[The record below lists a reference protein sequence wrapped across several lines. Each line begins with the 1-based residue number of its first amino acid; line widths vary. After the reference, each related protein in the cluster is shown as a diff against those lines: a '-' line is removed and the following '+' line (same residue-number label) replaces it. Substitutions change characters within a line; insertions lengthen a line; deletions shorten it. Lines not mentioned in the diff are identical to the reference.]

1 MSVINALP
9 SGATPRYELYR
20 PIHKALRAFMSDTL
34 SVVGRMDT
42 NDEHD
47 VGAALEQV
55 RSLLAV
61 LTIHLEDE
69 NRFVHA
75 AMEARRPG
83 SAAQTTHD
91 HVEHECALAEFK
103 SITDRIEQATGA
115 QREGLA
121 LSLYGRLALFVAE
134 NLEHM
139 HVEER
144 DNMAVLWAEYSDD
157 ELAEIEHAIVASVP
171 PALMGI
177 AARWFMAGLN
187 HAERVGWFQGM
198 RHGAPPAVFEGM
210 LAIARGNLSSRD
222 WAKLEGVR
230 HGAPPAVFE
239 GLLAIARTNL
249 SARDWSKL
257 AGALKLPTALA
268 A

>member
-1 MSVINALP
+1 MSAIDAQP
-9 SGATPRYELYR
+9 ATQKPRYELYR
-20 PIHKALRAFMSDTL
+20 PIHKALRAFMCDTL

-47 VGAALEQV
+47 VSAALEQV
-55 RSLLAV
+55 RTLLSV

-83 SAAQTTHD
+83 SAAHTSRD
-91 HVEHECALAEFK
+91 HVEHECALGEFK
-103 SITDRIEQATGA
+103 RMTDDIEQAAGA
-115 QREGLA
+115 QRAALA
-121 LSLYGRLALFVAE
+121 LNLYARLALFVAE

-144 DNMAVLWAEYSDD
+144 DNMAVLWAEYSDE
-157 ELAEIEHAIVASVP
+157 ELAHIEHAIVASVP
-171 PALMGI
+171 PAMMGV

-198 RHGAPPAVFEGM
+198 RRGAPPVVFEGM
-210 LAIARGNLSSRD
+210 LAIARGNLTARD
-222 WAKLEGVR
+222 WAKL
-230 HGAPPAVFE
+230 A
-239 GLLAIARTNL
+239 
-249 SARDWSKL
+249 S
-257 AGALKLPTALA
+257 ALA
-268 A
+268 LPAARAA

>member
-1 MSVINALP
+1 MSLADAL
-9 SGATPRYELYR
+9 ATTPKPRHELYR

-34 SVVGRMDT
+34 STVGRMDT

-47 VGAALEQV
+47 VAAALAQI
-55 RSLLAV
+55 RSLLTV

-83 SAAQTTHD
+83 SAAHTAHD
-91 HVEHECALAEFK
+91 HVEHECALADLK
-103 SITDRIEQATGA
+103 NATDGVERAAGVE
-115 QREGLA
+115 REALA
-121 LSLYGRLALFVAE
+121 FSLYSRLALFVAE
-134 NLEHM
+134 NLVHM

-144 DNMAVLWAEYSDD
+144 ENMAVLWADYSDE

-171 PALMGI
+171 PAAMGI

-187 HAERVGWFQGM
+187 HAERVGWFEGM

-210 LAIARGNLSSRD
+210 LAIARGNLS
-222 WAKLEGVR
+222 
-230 HGAPPAVFE
+230 
-239 GLLAIARTNL
+239 
-249 SARDWSKL
+249 ARDWGKL
-257 AGALKLPTALA
+257 ASALA
-268 A
+268 LPAARAA

>member
-1 MSVINALP
+1 MSLIDALP
-9 SGATPRYELYR
+9 TTPRYELYR

-47 VGAALEQV
+47 VTAALAQV

-61 LTIHLEDE
+61 LAIHLEDE

-83 SAAQTTHD
+83 SAAHTSRD
-91 HVEHECALAEFK
+91 HVEHECALADLK
-103 SITDRIEQATGA
+103 SMTEGIEQAA
-115 QREGLA
+115 DAARESLA
-121 LSLYGRLALFVAE
+121 RNLYARLALFVAE

-144 DNMAVLWAEYSDD
+144 DNMAVLWADYSDA
-157 ELAEIEHAIVASVP
+157 ELAEIEHAIVAAVP
-171 PALMGI
+171 PAVMGT

-198 RHGAPPAVFEGM
+198 RQGAPPAVFEGM
-210 LAIARGNLSSRD
+210 LAIARGNLS
-222 WAKLEGVR
+222 
-230 HGAPPAVFE
+230 
-239 GLLAIARTNL
+239 
-249 SARDWSKL
+249 ARDWGKL
-257 AGALKLPTALA
+257 ASALA
-268 A
+268 LPAARAA

>member
-1 MSVINALP
+1 MSATDALP
-9 SGATPRYELYR
+9 STAKPRYELYR

-34 SVVGRMDT
+34 SVVGRMDA

-47 VGAALEQV
+47 VAAALEQV

-83 SAAQTTHD
+83 SAAHTSRD
-91 HVEHECALAEFK
+91 HVEHECALAELK
-103 SITDRIEQATGA
+103 SMTERIEHSTGP
-115 QREGLA
+115 QREALA
-121 LSLYGRLALFVAE
+121 VSLYARLALFVAE

-144 DNMAVLWAEYSDD
+144 DNMSVLWAEYSDE
-157 ELAEIEHAIVASVP
+157 ELAQIEHAIVAAVP
-171 PALMGI
+171 PAMMGT

-198 RHGAPPAVFEGM
+198 RHGAPPVVFEGM
-210 LAIARGNLSSRD
+210 LAIARGNLSARD
-222 WAKLEGVR
+222 WAKLA
-230 HGAPPAVFE
+230 H
-239 GLLAIARTNL
+239 
-249 SARDWSKL
+249 
-257 AGALKLPTALA
+257 ALA
-268 A
+268 LPAARAA